1 MNKYDMMI
9 ACNRKTSEEKVNRA
23 VTEIRQM
30 LTDRE
35 KVTVPKLV
43 KRTGLSRGFFYK
55 NETVRKEMDRALEQQ
70 AGMIDP
76 KRYIGDIVMKNRIE
90 LLEQQVR
97 ELKREKEQLEKENI
111 RLQKAL
117 NKNDRADIFPDRPP
131 CHTDFSGC
139 AHQCRRVCG
148 RCHHRHISLCS
159 LHRFQ
164 LPGYYKLGSIKGR
177 VFMYIPVAG
186 FLATLLL
193 IAKLPAGEGR
203 LLSAVI
209 HFPVLLMLSAVIFV
223 VAMYAISILVSIK
236 ILKNKEM

>member
-1 MNKYDMMI
+1 MNKYDTMI
-9 ACNRKTSEEKVNRA
+9 ACNRKTSVEKINRA

-35 KVTVPKLV
+35 KVSVPKLV

-97 ELKREKEQLEKENI
+97 ELKREKEQLEKENV

-117 NKNDRADIFPDRPP
+117 NKKDLN
-131 CHTDFSGC
+131 
-139 AHQCRRVCG
+139 
-148 RCHHRHISLCS
+148 L
-159 LHRFQ
+159 
-164 LPGYYKLGSIKGR
+164 
-177 VFMYIPVAG
+177 
-186 FLATLLL
+186 
-193 IAKLPAGEGR
+193 
-203 LLSAVI
+203 
-209 HFPVLLMLSAVIFV
+209 
-223 VAMYAISILVSIK
+223 
-236 ILKNKEM
+236 LKNL

>member
-9 ACNRKTSEEKVNRA
+9 ACNRKTSEEKINRA

-55 NETVRKEMDRALEQQ
+55 NETVRKEMDRVLEQQ

-97 ELKREKEQLEKENI
+97 ELKREKGAYSDMASI
-111 RLQKAL
+111 RER
-117 NKNDRADIFPDRPP
+117 N
-131 CHTDFSGC
+131 
-139 AHQCRRVCG
+139 
-148 RCHHRHISLCS
+148 
-159 LHRFQ
+159 
-164 LPGYYKLGSIKGR
+164 GS
-177 VFMYIPVAG
+177 FYQNS
-186 FLATLLL
+186 
-193 IAKLPAGEGR
+193 R
-203 LLSAVI
+203 LLFRL
-209 HFPVLLMLSAVIFV
+209 HQFRLFP
-223 VAMYAISILVSIK
+223 
-236 ILKNKEM
+236 